1 MSSLKGDKTPYARL
15 CHIVK
20 WDDFD
25 GYGFNLHAEKGK
37 NGQYIGKVD
46 EGSPSQAAGLKQ
58 GDRIIEVNEINIANE
73 THKQVVERIKA
84 FPNETKLLVLD
95 QEADEYF
102 RANNVVVKGTMAN
115 VKVIKTPERNPN
127 SVDHEEGSDH
137 GISADERR
145 VRKQRFQGS
154 LERSIVTFLLPSRIY
169 VSPSGSANLAVTKH
183 VTRPT
188 VRKVLAIVSQR
199 NGCPTYRVEQEE
211 NLEEAGLT
219 DGIPLSTVQ
228 NCIRLIKVIVN
239 ARKSSGSNDTEHS
252 DSTAT
257 TVNAST
263 IAVTT
268 TMTTTASSTTMSS
281 LSSENEETSV
291 SRENGSANSRNS
303 ETTEAHVHGTGNG
316 TVTGNNEPRQGL
328 NLKMSAKELRAQ
340 LAARKKYDPKK
351 ESIGFKDKF
360 DIVQKL

>member
-102 RANNVVVKGTMAN
+102 RANNVIVKGTMAN
-115 VKVIKTPERNPN
+115 VKVIKTPEKNPN
-127 SVDHEEGSDH
+127 SVDNEEGS
-137 GISADERR
+137 E
-145 VRKQRFQGS
+145 
-154 LERSIVTFLLPSRIY
+154 
-169 VSPSGSANLAVTKH
+169 
-183 VTRPT
+183 
-188 VRKVLAIVSQR
+188 
-199 NGCPTYRVEQEE
+199 
-211 NLEEAGLT
+211 
-219 DGIPLSTVQ
+219 
-228 NCIRLIKVIVN
+228 N
-239 ARKSSGSNDTEHS
+239 ARKSSGSNDAEDHS
-252 DSTAT
+252 DSTITMTNVST
-257 TVNAST
+257 TA
-263 IAVTT
+263 ATT
-268 TMTTTASSTTMSS
+268 TMTTTASLTTMSS
-281 LSSENEETSV
+281 LSSENEETTSIG
-291 SRENGSANSRNS
+291 RENGSANSRNS
-303 ETTEAHVHGTGNG
+303 ETTEVHVHETGNGTGGTGGTGIGTSTGNG
-316 TVTGNNEPRQGL
+316 TVAGNTEPKQGL
-328 NLKMSAKELRAQ
+328 NLLQMSAKELRAQ

>member
-102 RANNVVVKGTMAN
+102 RANNVIVKGTMAN
-115 VKVIKTPERNPN
+115 VKVIKTPEKNPN

-137 GISADERR
+137 GISA
-145 VRKQRFQGS
+145 
-154 LERSIVTFLLPSRIY
+154 T
-169 VSPSGSANLAVTKH
+169 
-183 VTRPT
+183 
-188 VRKVLAIVSQR
+188 
-199 NGCPTYRVEQEE
+199 E
-211 NLEEAGLT
+211 N
-219 DGIPLSTVQ
+219 P
-228 NCIRLIKVIVN
+228 
-239 ARKSSGSNDTEHS
+239 RKSSGSNDTEDQHS
-252 DSTAT
+252 DSTITMA
-257 TVNAST
+257 NSST
-263 IAVTT
+263 IVANT
-268 TMTTTASSTTMSS
+268 TMTTTTSSTTMSS
-281 LSSENEETSV
+281 VSSENEDTTSIG
-291 SRENGSANSRNS
+291 RENGSANSRNS
-303 ETTEAHVHGTGNG
+303 ETTEAHVHETGNGTGGTSPSPGTGPGTGTGTGIGPSTGNG
-316 TVTGNNEPRQGL
+316 TVAGNTEPKQGL
-328 NLKMSAKELRAQ
+328 NLLQMSAKELRAQ

>member
-95 QEADEYF
+95 QEADEHF

-137 GISADERR
+137 GVSADE
-145 VRKQRFQGS
+145 
-154 LERSIVTFLLPSRIY
+154 
-169 VSPSGSANLAVTKH
+169 
-183 VTRPT
+183 
-188 VRKVLAIVSQR
+188 
-199 NGCPTYRVEQEE
+199 
-211 NLEEAGLT
+211 
-219 DGIPLSTVQ
+219 
-228 NCIRLIKVIVN
+228 N

-291 SRENGSANSRNS
+291 ARENGSANSRNS